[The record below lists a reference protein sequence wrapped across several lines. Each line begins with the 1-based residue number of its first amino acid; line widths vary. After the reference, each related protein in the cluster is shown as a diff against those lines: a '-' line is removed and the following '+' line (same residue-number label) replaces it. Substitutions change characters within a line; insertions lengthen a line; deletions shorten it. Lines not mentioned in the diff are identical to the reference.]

1 MTTDIPPGPAR
12 VAGMGIVMLA
22 KMSGRPIVPV
32 AVATNRFFTLPTWSR
47 FTINLPFSKLAMVA
61 GDPIYVPRDAE
72 GDELEELRQRVE
84 AAMNAVTERAY
95 ALAGSDAKRTAP
107 KVAGSRRSGFLLS
120 LYRGLT
126 WAARPAAMTI
136 LRKRAARGKE
146 LEERLSERLG
156 IPTAERPKGPLFWFH
171 AASVGETNA
180 ILPLIEEL
188 KRRYPALNIL
198 LTTVTVTSAKIAAT
212 RLPEGAIHQFVPL
225 DSARFCRRFID
236 YWRPDLGLFTES
248 EIWPNL
254 IVEATDRKVP
264 LVLVNA
270 RMSQRSCR
278 RWARLS
284 SLSKPVFSRFDL
296 VLTQNWRIAKRLTSL
311 GARRTTITGNLKFDA
326 PPPPVDNAAL
336 EVLRP
341 ALASRPIFLAASTHP
356 GEDEVIARAH
366 EMLRSAMPSLLT
378 VIAPRHPNR
387 GDAVASLLA
396 EHHLPAA
403 RRSAGEAIGDQ
414 IQIYLAD
421 TIGELGLFYTLAP
434 LSFIGG
440 SLVSHGGQNPI
451 EAVKLGSGV
460 LSGPHTFNFPETYQL
475 LQRYQGCR
483 LVSGPEELT
492 AALKAL
498 FENPAEAAEMKRR
511 AVAAISTLGGAL
523 EKTLEALKP
532 YLPGSPGPV
541 PAFHAQQ
548 AKQMSA
554 EHAA

>member
-1 MTTDIPPGPAR
+1 
-12 VAGMGIVMLA
+12 
-22 KMSGRPIVPV
+22 
-32 AVATNRFFTLPTWSR
+32 
-47 FTINLPFSKLAMVA
+47 
-61 GDPIYVPRDAE
+61 
-72 GDELEELRQRVE
+72 
-84 AAMNAVTERAY
+84 
-95 ALAGSDAKRTAP
+95 
-107 KVAGSRRSGFLLS
+107 
-120 LYRGLT
+120 
-126 WAARPAAMTI
+126 MTI

-156 IPTAERPKGPLFWFH
+156 IPTAARPKGPLFWFH

-188 KRRYPALNIL
+188 KRRHPALNIL

-225 DSARFCRRFID
+225 DSASFCRRFIE

-270 RMSQRSCR
+270 RMSLRSCR

-311 GARRTTITGNLKFDA
+311 GARRATITGNLKFDA
-326 PPPPVDNAAL
+326 PPPPVDMAAL
-336 EVLRP
+336 ESLRP
-341 ALASRPIFLAASTHP
+341 ALASRPVFLAASTHP

-483 LVSGPEELT
+483 LVSGPEELA